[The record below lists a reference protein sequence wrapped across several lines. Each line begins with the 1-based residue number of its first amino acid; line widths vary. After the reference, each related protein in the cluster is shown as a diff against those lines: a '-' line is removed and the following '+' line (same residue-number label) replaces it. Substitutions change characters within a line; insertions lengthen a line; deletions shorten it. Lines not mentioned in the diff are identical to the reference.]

1 MSEVARTTWF
11 VNSIYFH
18 HSAQVVLVFLTE
30 YHVIQILTVNYLI
43 YIEEIVERETI
54 VKSVVPYTNDIPW
67 K

>member
-1 MSEVARTTWF
+1 MKCQK
-11 VNSIYFH
+11 IYFH